1 MENVIGIIG
10 NGTHSKRIQNILKLK
25 KKKFFVTNSKN
36 IKLKNTLNKLFKSKA
51 IFIISPNNTHF
62 KYLQMFKNTHYIFCE
77 KPPVSSKKHLNI
89 INKYNYKKIY
99 FNFYKRFSVVA
110 EILKFIMRKY
120 KIGELVYANM
130 ISSKGLAIKK
140 EYKTNWRSD
149 IRKSKKGV
157 FETVSIHDIDLIN
170 YYFNV
175 KKIYKSNLK
184 NLSKIGNSFDT
195 SLTKIK
201 LKNESFINIFSTYY
215 SSLSRKSIFLF
226 KNGIIEFD
234 TNKVTFR
241 YPTKSYNKKNQFI
254 NPKIR
259 FKKVINFE
267 KDYLD
272 SLKKSVYYFLD
283 TVDKNKNFKKKF
295 FDSSI
300 KSNYL
305 IL

>member
-1 MENVIGIIG
+1 MKNEIGIIG
-10 NGTHSKRIQNILKLK
+10 NGIHSKRIQSILKLK

-36 IKLKNTLNKLFKSKA
+36 IKLKSTINKLYNSKA
-51 IFIISPNNTHF
+51 VFIISPNNTHF
-62 KYLQMFKNTHYIFCE
+62 KYLEMFKNTHYIFCE
-77 KPPVSSKKHLNI
+77 KPPVSSRKHLNI

-99 FNFYKRFSVVA
+99 FNFNKRFSFVA
-110 EILKFIMRKY
+110 EILKFIMKKF

-130 ISSKGLAIKK
+130 ISSKGLALKR
-140 EYKTNWRSD
+140 EYKNNWRSN
-149 IRKSKKGV
+149 IKKSKKGV
-157 FETVSIHDIDLIN
+157 FETVSIHDIDFIN
-170 YYFNV
+170 YYFDV

-184 NLSKIGNSFDT
+184 NLSKIGSSFDT

-201 LKNESFINIFSTYY
+201 LRNESFINIFSTYY

-234 TNKVTFR
+234 INKVTLK
-241 YPTKSYNKKNQFI
+241 YPTKTYNKKKQFI
-254 NPKIR
+254 TPKIR
-259 FKKVINFE
+259 FKKIINFE
-267 KDYLD
+267 KDYLE
-272 SLKKSVYYFLD
+272 SLKKSVFYFLD
-283 TVDKNKNFKKKF
+283 TVDKNKNFKKKD